1 VSART
6 AAQTIK
12 PKTFDIDPPE
22 ADSVKPV
29 LSDGASR
36 DALYAMRS
44 LRPLRTPLGS
54 LRYRVQDAS

>member
-36 DALYAMRS
+36 DALYAMS
-44 LRPLRTPLGS
+44 P
-54 LRYRVQDAS
+54 